1 MRASACAVSLLLV
14 VVGIF
19 ASHYLNHNSQTLT
32 KRREV
37 KLWTVIVIILIS
49 TFLQLI
55 YDTYSDIVRPNKH
68 CLGLLPV
75 TSMQSGQDIGN
86 AFIWFINRLV
96 CNFSVDVACM
106 YTFWPVRKAM
116 SPVLMPADNE
126 DLAIRSILNPAVK
139 SSIGSDSNVSWEDE
153 DRGDRIPGRS

>member
-1 MRASACAVSLLLV
+1 
-14 VVGIF
+14 
-19 ASHYLNHNSQTLT
+19 
-32 KRREV
+32 
-37 KLWTVIVIILIS
+37 VIILIS

-55 YDTYSDIVRPNKH
+55 YDTYSDIARPNKH
-68 CLGLLPV
+68 CLGLFPV
-75 TSMQSGQDIGN
+75 TSMQSDQDIGN
-86 AFIWFINRLV
+86 AFIWLINKLV

-106 YTFWPVRKAM
+106 YTFWPVRKVM
-116 SPVLMPADNE
+116 SPVLRPADNE